1 VFGYNCSSIWLK
13 REHHLVKVTVR
24 TFRIWDSVSYETYEM
39 VVLAF
44 LRVEGRQSVRNNYTW
59 LCSLS
64 ALSVVWIY
72 FTTEYAS
79 LFQTYSMWY
88 WFNLYLASKLYTGVS
103 SRFLTN
109 WQSFKRILH
118 VILYPNLNSA
128 RLVLPFSSSPS
139 FLFQFTL
146 YFRLL
151 FIFFHILFPFKFH
164 YVYSGGLYTA
174 WRLVTCDSLS
184 EFGITAR
191 IALYLDWTKEI
202 EGK

>member
-1 VFGYNCSSIWLK
+1 MIINQKLLYQVGTSRHFHIWCTVT
-13 REHHLVKVTVR
+13 HTSNVK
-24 TFRIWDSVSYETYEM
+24 D
-39 VVLAF
+39 
-44 LRVEGRQSVRNNYTW
+44 NYTW
-59 LCSLS
+59 PCSLS
-64 ALSVVWIY
+64 TRSVIWICSRAECVSV
-72 FTTEYAS
+72 FH
-79 LFQTYSMWY
+79 TYSIWY
-88 WFNLYLASKLYTGVS
+88 WFNFYLASKLYIGVC

-109 WQSFKRILH
+109 WQSFKGILH

-128 RLVLPFSSSPS
+128 CLVLPFSSSPS

-164 YVYSGGLYTA
+164 YVYSGGVYTA

-184 EFGITAR
+184 EFGITPR

>member
-1 VFGYNCSSIWLK
+1 MCVGYKYSSISLK
-13 REHHLVKVTVR
+13 REHSLLKD
-24 TFRIWDSVSYETYEM
+24 TFWTLCIWDSFNYDTHA
-39 VVLAF
+39 VVAILAF
-44 LRVEGRQSVRNNYTW
+44 LRVEGTQSVKDNYTW
-59 LCSLS
+59 PCCLS
-64 ALSVVWIY
+64 TLSVIWIY
-72 FTTEYAS
+72 FRAECVS

-88 WFNLYLASKLYTGVS
+88 KFNFYLASKLYIGVS

-128 RLVLPFSSSPS
+128 CLVLPFSSSPS

-164 YVYSGGLYTA
+164 YVYSGGVYTA
-174 WRLVTCDSLS
+174 WSLATCDSLS
-184 EFGITAR
+184 EFGITPR
-191 IALYLDWTKEI
+191 IALYLDCT
-202 EGK
+202 